1 MKQKIVLVKSY
12 FAKIETDKREEMW
25 AAKPKTSDFEYSTC
39 KVDSDRL
46 DADLRQTIESLNQD
60 GYKVVQIT
68 PVISGDFAFKD
79 HFSDPHLLGN
89 GVTTE
94 GGYGYGFSY
103 TDSLVILAELVA
115 EPPTQMAAQT
125 LEESL
130 DEPMPQTNTA
140 TDGLS

>member
-25 AAKPKTSDFEYSTC
+25 AAKPKTSEFEYSTC
-39 KVDSDRL
+39 KIDNQRL
-46 DADLRQTIESLNQD
+46 NTDLQLAIESLNND

-68 PVISGDFAFKD
+68 PVLSGDFAFED

-89 GVTTE
+89 GVTTS

-103 TDSLVILAELVA
+103 TDSLIILAEQVT
-115 EPPTQMAAQT
+115 EPSSNPVVP
-125 LEESL
+125 SL
-130 DEPMPQTNTA
+130 DDEDGAIATN
-140 TDGLS
+140 SV

>member
-12 FAKIETDKREEMW
+12 FAKIKTDMREEMW

-39 KVDSDRL
+39 KIDSDRL
-46 DADLRQTIESLNQD
+46 NADLQQALETLNQD

-68 PVISGDFAFKD
+68 PVTSGDFAFKD

-103 TDSLVILAELVA
+103 TDSLIILAELIAEAPKQQVA
-115 EPPTQMAAQT
+115 N
-125 LEESL
+125 ESL
-130 DEPMPQTNTA
+130 DSPILDTNIP
-140 TDGLS
+140 TDELS

>member
-39 KVDSDRL
+39 KIDNERL
-46 DADLRQTIESLNQD
+46 NDDLQQAIEALNND
-60 GYKVVQIT
+60 GFKVQQIT
-68 PVISGDFAFKD
+68 PVTSGDYVFKD

-89 GVTTE
+89 GVSTE

-103 TDSLVILAELVA
+103 TDSLIILAEQLTTPVLQA
-115 EPPTQMAAQT
+115 EIKT
-125 LEESL
+125 
-130 DEPMPQTNTA
+130 EPSIKA
-140 TDGLS
+140 VIGVD

>member
-46 DADLRQTIESLNQD
+46 NADLQLAIEKLNLD
-60 GYKVVQIT
+60 GYRVVQIT
-68 PVISGDFAFKD
+68 PVTSGDFAFKD

-103 TDSLVILAELVA
+103 TDSLIILAELVA
-115 EPPTQMAAQT
+115 VPAQQG
-125 LEESL
+125 L
-130 DEPMPQTNTA
+130 DEADPDVSIMSFEPN
-140 TDGLS
+140 